1 MAAGS
6 SGLFYGVV
14 MAGYSVERSTTVNAP
29 ATRVH
34 ELVDDFHHWTRWSPW
49 EDLDPAL
56 ERAYS
61 GPDRGVGAHY
71 AWSGNKKAGAG
82 DMTIT
87 ADTPQQVDIALNFL
101 KPFPARNRIE
111 LVLIPAGDAATA
123 VEWRLHG
130 ELSGVIR
137 LFSVVKSMDSLVG
150 PDFEKGLAR
159 LKRVAEAG

>member
-1 MAAGS
+1 MAKPYTVTRS
-6 SGLFYGVV
+6 STID
-14 MAGYSVERSTTVNAP
+14 APVERVHAP
-29 ATRVH
+29 VA
-34 ELVDDFHHWTRWSPW
+34 DFHEWPKWSPW
-49 EDLDPAL
+49 EDLDPQM
-56 ERAYS
+56 RRTYS
-61 GPDRGVGAHY
+61 GPEAGTGATY
-71 AWSGNKKAGAG
+71 SWEGNKKAGAG

-111 LVLIPAGDAATA
+111 LVLTPAGDAATT
-123 VEWRLHG
+123 VEWRMHG